1 MIFFFLGGGAT
12 PYGRWV
18 QMCRGP
24 ILGIA
29 RAANGLVKKG
39 PITRAKYIF
48 PNNVYYNQGKHVSQK
63 SQADTRNW
71 MIVTDRHD
79 TYNPL

>member
-1 MIFFFLGGGAT
+1 
-12 PYGRWV
+12 
-18 QMCRGP
+18 MCRGP

-48 PNNVYYNQGKHVSQK
+48 PNKVYYNQGKHVSQK
-63 SQADTRNW
+63 NQADTRNW
-71 MIVTDRHD
+71 MIVTDRHVNNVNKQKLPQHYD
-79 TYNPL
+79 VSPLRHFVIH